1 MQDPLSQDWWLSM
14 HDDNIRI
21 GYWPRELFSF
31 SGFSVGGYNAT
42 WGGLVHTGTDVSPAM
57 GSGIFED
64 GNYNSTCNMVK
75 VQVNIGNTFVSP
87 YDNPVQVLQSRCF
100 KASKQNTHPDYRF
113 QFGGPGGLPNA
124 CVA

>member
-1 MQDPLSQDWWLSM
+1 
-14 HDDNIRI
+14 
-21 GYWPRELFSF
+21 
-31 SGFSVGGYNAT
+31 
-42 WGGLVHTGTDVSPAM
+42 M

-87 YDNPVQVLQSRCF
+87 YDNPEQVLQSRCF

-113 QFGGPGGLPNA
+113 QFGGPGGLPNS

>member
-1 MQDPLSQDWWLSM
+1 MQ
-14 HDDNIRI
+14 DDNIRI

-42 WGGLVHTGTDVSPAM
+42 WGGLVHTETDVSPAV

-64 GNYNSTCNMVK
+64 GNYNSTSNMVK

-87 YDNPVQVLQSRCF
+87 YDNPVRVLKSRCF

-113 QFGGPGGLPNA
+113 QFGGPGGLPNS